1 MRTHLPPGSDS
12 WQTLLC
18 SNSSDVAAC
27 IRKKK
32 KMTCFSRTCSP
43 VTTTDLPDVGG
54 LVVDG
59 VADIKIFSTQ

>member
-1 MRTHLPPGSDS
+1 MTRLPRGSDS

-18 SNSSDVAAC
+18 SNSSDIAAC

-32 KMTCFSRTCSP
+32 KKMMCFSRTCSP